1 MRSMTWALCLTVALT
16 GCRDADPP
24 PRVIAG
30 VGHLGFLNAM
40 RLAIADE
47 LAAGPIVGLDTV
59 LVEAV
64 SNRAAPEVEA
74 ATRLAELP
82 GLVAVVGHANSQAS
96 LATAPIYNRAGIVQL
111 APTSTAPAY
120 SQAGPYSFR
129 LVPPDSVQGVALA
142 REASSRFRN
151 DPGARVAV
159 AYVNDDYGRGL
170 RAATVDALDTTRL
183 RLVGE
188 FPHNEGD
195 VQEPDP
201 EGLVA
206 ALAEVRPDMILW
218 LGRVPVLNVVLPVL
232 RRELGDI
239 PVLTGDAAYWAAL
252 MDDRIPEWTGVE
264 YLDFIDM
271 ESDTSLQE
279 FRARMEERFGSGA
292 AGPEALIYD
301 ATRVLLAALRNG
313 ATTGDEVRAYLDS
326 LGSDRP
332 PHPGLAGPIAFDA
345 LGDIAVRDYVLRRI
359 GPDGAS
365 DR

>member
-1 MRSMTWALCLTVALT
+1 MRRLALLLTTTLGLV
-16 GCRDADPP
+16 GCVDREPP
-24 PRVIAG
+24 PRVLAG
-30 VGHLGFLNAM
+30 VGHMGFLNAM

-47 LAAGPIVGLDTV
+47 LAAGPIPGLDTV

-64 SNRAAPEVEA
+64 SNRAAPEVETA
-74 ATRLAELP
+74 GRLVDLP

-96 LATAPIYNRAGIVQL
+96 LATAPIYNRARVIQL
-111 APTSTAPAY
+111 APTSTAPSF

-129 LVPPDSVQGVALA
+129 LVPPDSVQGTALA
-142 REASSRFRN
+142 REAMRRFE
-151 DPGARVAV
+151 ARGRLRIAI

-170 RAATVDALDTTRL
+170 RAATVAALDTARV

-232 RRELGDI
+232 RRALGGVPI
-239 PVLTGDAAYWAAL
+239 LTGDAAYWAAL
-252 MDDRIPEWTGVE
+252 MDDRISEWDGVE
-264 YLDFIDM
+264 YLDFVDM
-271 ESDTSLQE
+271 EADPALQS
-279 FRARMEERFGSGA
+279 FRERMWERFETGA

-301 ATRVLLAALRNG
+301 ATRVLLAALRSG
-313 ATTGDEVRAYLDS
+313 ADTGDDARRYLAS

-332 PHPGLAGPIAFDA
+332 PHPGLTGPIAFDS
-345 LGDIAVRDYVLRRI
+345 LGDIAERSYVLRRI
-359 GPDGAS
+359 EP
-365 DR
+365 RITPE